1 MSNTHSSNRRAYKA
15 HKYSQNIPTIGVQA
29 KHLEAIDS
37 TAASN
42 LLTEPAEVKA
52 EPTTVELLKRVF
64 DRLNTFGSAM
74 SPSISESLRLPLHQT
89 IELCDKLVKVKHF
102 AVRFIGKSLKC
113 EYRSVMMKFDMEKF
127 VPYMTDEE
135 KLSYATKLLDKQS
148 PLSQTVYGVTIMP
161 ESTPL
166 GPVLETIP
174 LPVQPPEEKSPI
186 MPSKKVTIVRKPPVR
201 AIGETESRMKPSDF
215 DRIPADI
222 FDSFFNRNRPDQA
235 AHATTPPESTS
246 IALPAASEA
255 AMKEEAEI
263 TGRMTALVENLR
275 VKEMRVL
282 FTLLN
287 TMLKH

>member
-37 TAASN
+37 TTDSN
-42 LLTEPAEVKA
+42 VLIEPAEVA
-52 EPTTVELLKRVF
+52 ATPTTVELLKKVY
-64 DRLNTFGSAM
+64 DRLNTFGAAQ

-89 IELCDKLVKVKHF
+89 IELCDKLVKVGHF

-135 KLSYATKLLDKQS
+135 KLSYAMKILDKQS

-215 DRIPADI
+215 DRTPADI
-222 FDSFFNRNRPDQA
+222 FDSIFKPQGQA
-235 AHATTPPESTS
+235 VRATTPPEPTS

-255 AMKEEAEI
+255 AMKEEAVI
-263 TGRMTALVENLR
+263 TERMTALVENLR

-287 TMLKH
+287 SILKH